1 MRAFPHNTAA
11 NTILVRKAQI
21 GGKWINFVNA
31 TANLA
36 AASDAS
42 YVDNSRLMCLRCC
55 NNLLCLPA
63 LHFEVAAEAES
74 LLNAFKSSAS
84 SSVEGIRN
92 EWAQLIR
99 NVSAILWQSRS
110 SGVEAQV
117 LACANFAIDIM
128 RSAPPTAGLMVW
140 NAVLAL
146 GTCAHISPAARAHTA
161 AAGAKV
167 CSRTRSL

>member
-1 MRAFPHNTAA
+1 MRKT
-11 NTILVRKAQI
+11 LI
-21 GGKWINFVNA
+21 GGKWINFVQA
-31 TANLA
+31 TANVASA
-36 AASDAS
+36 ADGS

-63 LHFEVAAEAES
+63 LHFEVAQEAES
-74 LLNAFKSSAS
+74 LLNTFKSSAA

-92 EWAQLIR
+92 EWAAFVR
-99 NVSAILWQSRS
+99 NISAILWQTRS

-117 LACANFAIDIM
+117 VACADSAMHII
-128 RSAPPTAGLMVW
+128 RSASPASGMMVW

-146 GTCAHISPAARAHTA
+146 GTCALVSPAVRAHTA

-167 CSRTRSL
+167 SRRTRCS